1 MLGWDFSIH
10 RISNICGLWIWIPH
24 EYFGRPRAPSPNT
37 LTHNKM
43 VSKEEFEKAA
53 EEAKALSKATNEEML
68 ELYGWFKQANVG
80 DVNTSEW

>member
-1 MLGWDFSIH
+1 
-10 RISNICGLWIWIPH
+10 
-24 EYFGRPRAPSPNT
+24 
-37 LTHNKM
+37 M